1 MEEEEGKGDNGGRG
15 SLNQAGSS
23 QTLFLVGGRELE
35 GTFVP
40 LTSRKVRRD

>member
-1 MEEEEGKGDNGGRG
+1 MEEEEGKGDNRGR